1 MTDAQ
6 ALALVL
12 ILAPFPLLALA
23 IVAKGYHVLM
33 WRGHGLPWHRDTPT
47 HRADDDT
54 EGDEG

>member
-1 MTDAQ
+1 MSDAQ

-33 WRGHGLPWHRDTPT
+33 WRGHGLPWHRDTPG
-47 HRADDDT
+47 HADGCDPDPD
-54 EGDEG
+54 GG